1 LQQIQKSNFLSATCG
16 LIERL
21 KQLYIL
27 FMLSSIIEPVR
38 QIAIQAGLFIE
49 QEAQTFTPDKIE
61 LKGLNSLV
69 SYVDKEA
76 EKILVAGLSK
86 ILPEADFIT
95 EEGTVGDYEKGK
107 KSYTTGS
114 YWIIDPLDGTTNFSH
129 GLPIYSVSVGLL
141 QEGELTLGVVYD
153 VCQKDCYAAF
163 KNGGAFKNNQPIQV
177 SQNKLL
183 ANSLQATGFPYYT
196 FDVME
201 KYLKVVDTLM
211 RNTRGLRRMGSAAID
226 LAYTACGKFDG
237 FFEYGLQP
245 WDVAGGIVIVREA
258 GGSVTDFTGGNNY
271 LFGGELVAGG
281 YTQSDLLKVVK
292 ENWYNNE

>member
-1 LQQIQKSNFLSATCG
+1 
-16 LIERL
+16 
-21 KQLYIL
+21 
-27 FMLSSIIEPVR
+27 MLSSIIEPVR

-76 EKILVAGLSK
+76 EKMLVAGLSK
-86 ILPEADFIT
+86 ILPEAGFIT
-95 EEGTVGDYEKGK
+95 EEGTAGDYEKGQ
-107 KSYTTGS
+107 KSYETGS

-141 QEGELTLGVVYD
+141 QDGELTLGVVYD
-153 VCQKDCYAAF
+153 ICHKDCYSAF
-163 KNGGAFKNNQPIQV
+163 KNGGAFRNNQPIQV

-183 ANSLQATGFPYYT
+183 ADSLQATGFPYHT

-211 RNTRGLRRMGSAAID
+211 RSTRGLRRMGSAAID

-258 GGSVTDFTGGNNY
+258 GGSVTDFKGGNDC